1 MNKNKQVERHI
12 IGYVWI
18 YAIIVIIILFFA
30 SGMKPVLP
38 ISFALGVAT
47 NLLCFTITIRAVDRI
62 IEYDTEHAR
71 GILIRA
77 NIEKYLLYLVVLVVA
92 GLSYK
97 FQQDKKIHLD
107 IIATACGFLSVR
119 LMIYFKEFVIDKIFK
134 NNKGRD
140 VDSVTFPDGVELFPE
155 KEDEE
160 KENEY
165 DRKLKKLLEKEN
177 EDKEQK
183 ETNGDDNDAVVS

>member
-1 MNKNKQVERHI
+1 MDKNKNVERHI

-18 YAIIVIIILFFA
+18 YAIIVCIILFFA
-30 SGMKPVLP
+30 SNMQFVLP
-38 ISFALGVAT
+38 ISFALGTAT
-47 NLLCFTITIRAVDRI
+47 SLLCFTITIRAVDRI

-97 FQQDKKIHLD
+97 FQPDKKIHLD
-107 IIATACGFLSVR
+107 IIATACGFFSVK

-134 NNKGRD
+134 KNKGKD
-140 VDSVTFPDGVELFPE
+140 IDSTTLPEGVELFPE
-155 KEDEE
+155 KEEDQD

-165 DRKLKKLLEKEN
+165 DQKLKKLLEKEQAEEN
-177 EDKEQK
+177 K
-183 ETNGDDNDAVVS
+183 GDDNDAMAS

>member
-1 MNKNKQVERHI
+1 MDKNKNVERHI

-18 YAIIVIIILFFA
+18 YAIIVILILFFA

-38 ISFALGVAT
+38 ISVALVTAT
-47 NLLCFTITIRAVDRI
+47 SLLCFTITIRSVDRI

-97 FQQDKKIHLD
+97 FQQEKTVHLD
-107 IIATACGFLSVR
+107 IIATACGFFSVR

-134 NNKGRD
+134 HNRGRD
-140 VDSVTFPDGVELFPE
+140 VDSVSFPEGTELFPE

-165 DRKLKKLLEKEN
+165 DEKLKKLIA
-177 EDKEQK
+177 KEQEEKAK
-183 ETNGDDNDAVVS
+183 ENGDDNDAVAS

>member
-1 MNKNKQVERHI
+1 MDKNKNVERHI

-18 YAIIVIIILFFA
+18 YAIIVCIILFFA

-38 ISFALGVAT
+38 ISFALGTAT
-47 NLLCFTITIRAVDRI
+47 SLLCFTITIRAVDRI
-62 IEYDTEHAR
+62 IDYDTEHAR

-97 FQQDKKIHLD
+97 FQPEKKIHLD
-107 IIATACGFLSVR
+107 IIATACGFFSVR

-134 NNKGRD
+134 KNKGKD
-140 VDSVTFPDGVELFPE
+140 VDSTSFPEGVELFPE

-165 DRKLKKLLEKEN
+165 DRKLKKMLDEESQEEN
-177 EDKEQK
+177 K
-183 ETNGDDNDAVVS
+183 GDDNDAVAS

>member
-1 MNKNKQVERHI
+1 MDKNKNVERHI

-18 YAIIVIIILFFA
+18 YAIIVILVLFFA
-30 SGMKPVLP
+30 SGMKFVLP
-38 ISFALGVAT
+38 ISFALGTAT
-47 NLLCFTITIRAVDRI
+47 SLLCFTITIRAVDRI

-71 GILIRA
+71 AILIRA

-97 FQQDKKIHLD
+97 FQPDKKIHLD
-107 IIATACGFLSVR
+107 IIATACGFFSVK

-134 NNKGRD
+134 KNKGKD
-140 VDSVTFPDGVELFPE
+140 IDSTTLPEGVELFPE
-155 KEDEE
+155 QEEDQD

-165 DRKLKKLLEKEN
+165 DQKLKKLLEKEQA
-177 EDKEQK
+177 EQNK
-183 ETNGDDNDAVVS
+183 GDDNDAMAS